1 MITFHSLTDFNLND
15 KNKIAKWIEFCI
27 HQENKEL
34 GEIAYMF
41 CTDEYLLDKNLKYL
55 KHNTLTDIIS
65 FDYSLDRLISGDV
78 FISVERVTEN
88 ASDLNI
94 VFSAELHRIMI
105 HGVLHFCGYRDKKE
119 EDKTIM
125 TSKEDYYLSLRT
137 F

>member
-27 HQENKEL
+27 HHENKEL
-34 GEIAYMF
+34 GEIAYVF
-41 CTDEYLLDKNLKYL
+41 CTDEYLLNKNLKYL

-65 FDYSLDRLISGDV
+65 FDYSLDRLISGDI

-88 ASDLNI
+88 ASDLNV
-94 VFSAELHRIMI
+94 VFSAELQRIMI